1 VRTWL
6 DALPAELV
14 ATDASLAAA
23 RVLLALDTGR
33 LEEVSAALDTAE
45 ASGPPDTRLKFLRA
59 LHMYKTGD
67 MGGAAARLR
76 EISPGTD
83 DAFIATVHRLVLGM
97 ASMWLGDTDHA
108 WELLAEAA
116 RRAEDDNNRLA
127 YLCAAGYQA
136 LLAVNRGDLA
146 LADSLVGDAES
157 AVGRTLSDSHFV
169 AMFPAL
175 ARARLELRHA
185 DWAGAWRAA
194 TTAVER
200 GRHGGGRVELA
211 AALLTAAAAGRIY
224 TDAATDQAADAH
236 LGALVG
242 EARGMLRHCA
252 DPGPLV
258 TMWLA
263 EEQRA
268 EAARTRQQGLFEP
281 LTDREL
287 TILRMLPTSASLRE
301 LAADLFVTLNTLKT
315 HLRAIYRKLGAESR
329 EEAVIRARE
338 GGLI

>member
-1 VRTWL
+1 M
-6 DALPAELV
+6 
-14 ATDASLAAA
+14 
-23 RVLLALDTGR
+23 LALDTGR
-33 LEEVSAALDTAE
+33 LREVSAARNAAE
-45 ASGPPDTRLKFLRA
+45 ASDPPDDRLMFLRA

-67 MGGAAARLR
+67 VGGAAARLR
-76 EISPGTD
+76 EFSPGAD

-97 ASMWLGDTDHA
+97 ASMWLGDTARA

-116 RRAEDDNNRLA
+116 RRAEDDGNQLA
-127 YLCAAGYQA
+127 SICAEGYRA
-136 LLAVNRGDLA
+136 LLAVNRGDLT

-175 ARARLELRHA
+175 ARARLQLRHA

-194 TTAVER
+194 TAAVER
-200 GRHGGGRVELA
+200 GRHGAGRVELA
-211 AALLTAAAAGRIY
+211 AALLTVAAAGRIY
-224 TDAATDQAADAH
+224 PDAGTDQAADAH
-236 LGALVG
+236 PGALVA
-242 EARGMLRHCA
+242 EARGILRHCA
-252 DPGPLV
+252 DPGPLAI
-258 TMWLA
+258 MWLA

-268 EAARTRQQGLFEP
+268 EAARTRQQVLFEP

-287 TILRMLPTSASLRE
+287 TILRMLPTPASLRE
-301 LAADLFVTLNTLKT
+301 LAADLFVTPNTLKT

-338 GGLI
+338 GGLSCCRCGSACSRSRRSGRPRGSSRG